1 MGETLGVII
10 AIISSALGGT
20 AAAVTR
26 YLVTDADPLT
36 LATLRWGIGFIVVL
50 PATLMLG
57 ARWPS
62 RRDLPAIALLGI
74 IFFGVFFIL
83 YNIAVSLTTATR
95 ASLALSTLPLWTMLA
110 GAVLRIEPLTAR
122 KSLGVGIAILG
133 VAGALATNLGDA
145 PAGAWRG
152 ELIMTGAVLCMAFYN
167 VFSRPFIARSSALGF
182 LCVGMGC
189 GAAALIAGGLAT
201 GRLTVLAN
209 FGAPQWIAAIY
220 LGVAGGALAFIL
232 WVMALQ
238 RASPTRVANTMTVN
252 PIAAGLLAT
261 QLVGEPITLNL
272 IGGLV
277 AVFIGIWIATT
288 EGAAARPVS
297 LRSGRRRLHPE
308 PVHRFECVRIV
319 PLERIPVVEI
329 GHRGIMRKARCVLAR
344 RCAVGLHPNE
354 MQVLLGEKSLDGGKR
369 HAVLLRVKQEIAAL
383 ARAVEVPHAQDI
395 ALASS
400 SRCIRSRR
408 KRRMS
413 AAVEP

>member
-50 PATLMLG
+50 PATLLLG

-145 PAGAWRG
+145 PPGAWRG

-201 GRLTVLAN
+201 GRLAVLAS
-209 FGAPQWIAAIY
+209 FGTPQWIAAIY

-288 EGAAARPVS
+288 EGAA
-297 LRSGRRRLHPE
+297 GR
-308 PVHRFECVRIV
+308 
-319 PLERIPVVEI
+319 
-329 GHRGIMRKARCVLAR
+329 ADQA
-344 RCAVGLHPNE
+344 
-354 MQVLLGEKSLDGGKR
+354 
-369 HAVLLRVKQEIAAL
+369 
-383 ARAVEVPHAQDI
+383 
-395 ALASS
+395 
-400 SRCIRSRR
+400 
-408 KRRMS
+408 
-413 AAVEP
+413 